1 MQLSMET
8 KHGIRRYDCVSSWQ
22 DLDLI
27 LLLAVLGVNVTISGF
42 FKTQVAGY
50 TWGNFFLI
58 KLFEV
63 GSPTST
69 LDLFMWDDI
78 LFIQIF

>member
-1 MQLSMET
+1 M
-8 KHGIRRYDCVSSWQ
+8 
-22 DLDLI
+22 
-27 LLLAVLGVNVTISGF
+27 AVLGVDVTISGF
-42 FKTQVAGY
+42 SKTQVAGY